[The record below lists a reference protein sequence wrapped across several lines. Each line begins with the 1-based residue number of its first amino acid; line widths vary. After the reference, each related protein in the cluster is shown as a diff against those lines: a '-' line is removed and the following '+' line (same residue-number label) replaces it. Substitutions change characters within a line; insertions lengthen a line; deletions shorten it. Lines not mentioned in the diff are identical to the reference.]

1 MILIIVDEAA
11 NERRAFSDKI
21 NGRQSM
27 AFLAM
32 MVFEFG
38 FTIWANLKLVGDD
51 VIFTTIAKHLP

>member
-1 MILIIVDEAA
+1 
-11 NERRAFSDKI
+11 
-21 NGRQSM
+21 M

-51 VIFTTIAKHLP
+51 VIFTTIAKHFP